1 MSEEKE
7 KEVMEETAAENT
19 EEAVPEAK
27 PEEKSKDC
35 SKKEKKKKVE
45 EKIEEL
51 EKEKA
56 ELSDRLL
63 RKAAEF
69 DNYRKRT
76 EKEKLES
83 VSIGKAAALEGI
95 LPVFDSL
102 TMAMNTECSD
112 EKYKKGIELTVQMFK
127 NALDRLGVTQ
137 MDCLGKPFDPNF
149 HNAVMTETAGEGVES
164 GIVTKVLQNG
174 YMQGDKVLRHAMV
187 AVSE

>member
-7 KEVMEETAAENT
+7 KEMTEETAEEKN
-19 EEAVPEAK
+19 EEAAKEPES
-27 PEEKSKDC
+27 EEKSKEC
-35 SKKEKKKKVE
+35 SRKEKKKKAE
-45 EKIEEL
+45 EKIEQL
-51 EKEKA
+51 EQEKA

-63 RKAAEF
+63 RKVAEF

-76 EKEKLES
+76 EKEKHES

-102 TMAMNTECSD
+102 MLAMNADCSD
-112 EKYKKGIELTVQMFK
+112 EKYKKGVELTVQQFQ

-149 HNAVMTETAGEGVES
+149 HNAVLTETVEGVES
-164 GIVTKVLQNG
+164 GTITKVLQNG
-174 YMQGDKVLRHAMV
+174 YMQGEKVLRCAMV
-187 AVSE
+187 AVAE

>member
-7 KEVMEETAAENT
+7 KEMMEETEAVKA
-19 EEAVPEAK
+19 EEAAPKSET
-27 PEEKSKDC
+27 EEKSRDC
-35 SKKEKKKKVE
+35 SRKEKKRKAE
-45 EKIEEL
+45 EKIEQL
-51 EKEKA
+51 EQEKA

-63 RKAAEF
+63 RKVAEF

-76 EKEKLES
+76 EREKLES

-102 TMAMNTECSD
+102 TLAMNAECAD
-112 EKYKKGIELTVQMFK
+112 EKYKKGVELTVQQFK

-149 HNAVMTETAGEGVES
+149 HNAVLTEAAQEGVEP
-164 GIVTKVLQNG
+164 GTITKVLQNG
-174 YMQGDKVLRHAMV
+174 YMQGDKVLRCAMV

>member
-7 KEVMEETAAENT
+7 KEVMEETQEEKT
-19 EEAVPEAK
+19 EEIVPET
-27 PEEKSKDC
+27 ETEGKSKDC
-35 SKKEKKKKVE
+35 SKKEKKKKAE
-45 EKIEEL
+45 EKIEQL
-51 EKEKA
+51 EQEKA

-63 RKAAEF
+63 RKVAEF

-95 LPVFDSL
+95 LPVFESL
-102 TMAMNTECSD
+102 TLAMNMECSD
-112 EKYKKGIELTVQMFK
+112 EKYKKGVELTVQMFK
-127 NALDRLGVTQ
+127 SALDRLGVTQ

-149 HNAVMTETAGEGVES
+149 HNAVMTEPAEEGVES

-174 YMQGDKVLRHAMV
+174 YMQGEKVLRHAMV

>member
-7 KEVMEETAAENT
+7 KELKEETVVENT
-19 EEAVPEAK
+19 EEAPSPK
-27 PEEKSKDC
+27 SEEKSKDC
-35 SKKEKKKKVE
+35 PKKDKKKKFE
-45 EKIEEL
+45 EKIETL

-56 ELSDRLL
+56 DLSDRLL
-63 RKAAEF
+63 RKVAEF

-102 TMAMNTECSD
+102 GLAMNAECSD
-112 EKYKKGIELTVQMFK
+112 ENYKKGVELTLQMFEK
-127 NALDRLGVTQ
+127 ALERLGVTQ
-137 MDCLGKPFDPNF
+137 MDCLGKPFDPQF
-149 HNAVMTETAGEGVES
+149 HNAVMTDPAQDGVES
-164 GIVTKVLQNG
+164 GTVTKVFQNG
-174 YMQGDKVLRHAMV
+174 YMQGDKVLRCAMV